1 MDLLVLKEVVA
12 KMGGVEVVEDLTDQ
26 QLQAQA
32 GGEALRFEA
41 APVKVIIYNHINS
54 ILLLMIKIIKSDP

>member
-12 KMGGVEVVEDLTDQ
+12 KMGGVEVVEDLTDI
-26 QLQAQA
+26 QLLAQA

-41 APVKVIIYNHINS
+41 APVKV
-54 ILLLMIKIIKSDP
+54 

>member
-1 MDLLVLKEVVA
+1 MQDNNSLDLLVLKEVVA
-12 KMGGVEVVEDLTDQ
+12 KMGGIEVVEDLTGH

-41 APVKVIIYNHINS
+41 SPIKVDTY
-54 ILLLMIKIIKSDP
+54 